1 MEGDELLSRKIF
13 PLDRRIES
21 GGSNYKHI
29 IIQTIENGNVY
40 NEMYIS
46 TSEFHNACWALREAE
61 EDVISL
67 RASLQDLKEKTLP
80 PQS

>member
-29 IIQTIENGNVY
+29 IIQTIENGNIR
-40 NEMYIS
+40 NEMFIDPV
-46 TSEFHNACWALREAE
+46 EFNNACFALRVAE
-61 EDVISL
+61 EEIMTL
-67 RASLQDLKEKTLP
+67 LASVEVVGQVN
-80 PQS
+80 Q